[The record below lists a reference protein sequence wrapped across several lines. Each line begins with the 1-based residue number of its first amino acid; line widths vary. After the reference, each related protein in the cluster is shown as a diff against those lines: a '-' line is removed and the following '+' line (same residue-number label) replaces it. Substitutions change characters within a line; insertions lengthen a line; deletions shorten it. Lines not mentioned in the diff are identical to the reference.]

1 MTEREKALK
10 GELYLSADEELVTM
24 RRDARLL
31 TEKFNTTSVTEI
43 DKRTEILKE
52 LF

>member
-24 RRDARLL
+24 RRDARVFFMCFLL
-31 TEKFNTTSVTEI
+31 C
-43 DKRTEILKE
+43 
-52 LF
+52 